1 MKTKF
6 SKLNLDKKTIAKLD
20 EKQISSVKGGRGIAD
35 DEEVVCRDGGITCVG
50 TTTVSKGS

>member
-1 MKTKF
+1 MKSKF

-35 DEEVVCRDGGITCVG
+35 DEEVTCRDGGITCTG
-50 TTTVSKGS
+50 TTNVSK

>member
-1 MKTKF
+1 MKSKF

-35 DEEVVCRDGGITCVG
+35 DEEVTCRDGGITCVG
-50 TTTVSKGS
+50 TTTVNKGS